1 MHKHPTFQEND
12 ITTKD
17 KVARRMLS
25 LLELV
30 SEMSNVSKNLK
41 LKADQTIHYAG
52 RNASVTDNET
62 HGGFDND
69 RATMN
74 NVLKNI
80 LGRKPTAAKGF
91 QPEDVTGY

>member
-1 MHKHPTFQEND
+1 MPLLGMETFCAD
-12 ITTKD
+12 LT
-17 KVARRMLS
+17 
-25 LLELV
+25 
-30 SEMSNVSKNLK
+30 LK
-41 LKADQTIHYAG
+41 PQHTLHYAG
-52 RNASVTDNET
+52 RSDTITNSKT

-80 LGRKPTAAKGF
+80 LGRKPSAANGF